1 MVDDVSTN
9 DSEIALTTTDHS
21 TIVKSNVVID
31 REFSQ
36 KSKGNN
42 KSKELDRILPRRL
55 TRYINCIVSSR
66 ECYPRDNRITRY
78 YPISKVAVVA
88 TGSKVRSQVV
98 NTAITMLTC
107 PQVQAMPAT
116 SDIASC
122 EIKNCYCLGV
132 HGNLR
137 LVT

>member
-1 MVDDVSTN
+1 MVDNVSTN

-31 REFSQ
+31 RESSQ

-66 ECYPRDNRITRY
+66 ECYP
-78 YPISKVAVVA
+78 
-88 TGSKVRSQVV
+88 
-98 NTAITMLTC
+98 
-107 PQVQAMPAT
+107 
-116 SDIASC
+116 
-122 EIKNCYCLGV
+122 
-132 HGNLR
+132 
-137 LVT
+137 